1 MRQQLL
7 RQISGTAL
15 AIMLTLTFTQIL
27 VSAQESQDGQD
38 NQLQSAEGS
47 HDEQRSEKS
56 RQSSANARKIEG
68 VWDAQVTLRDCQ
80 TGHTIATDRSMLMF
94 IRGGSLMATDIFP
107 TQHGPGLGRWR
118 YIGGRRYDSPFRFF
132 RFNPDGTFAGF
143 LRATRNITLSRG
155 GDEFTSTISSAEF
168 FDPNDNLIGNI
179 CGTETAKRV
188 E

>member
-7 RQISGTAL
+7 RQISGAVL
-15 AIMLTLTFTQIL
+15 AIMLTLTFTHIL
-27 VSAQESQDGQD
+27 ASAQESQDGQN

-47 HDEQRSEKS
+47 QDEQRSEGS

-80 TGHTIATDRSMLMF
+80 TGDTIATDRSMLMF
-94 IRGGSLMATDIFP
+94 IRGGSLMTTDIFP
-107 TQHGPGLGRWR
+107 TEHGPGLGRWR
-118 YIGGRRYDSPFRFF
+118 YIGGRRYDSTFRFF

-155 GDEFTSTISSAEF
+155 GDDFTGTTSAEI
-168 FDPNDNLIGNI
+168 FDANDNLIGTV
-179 CGTETAKRV
+179 CATEKAKRV